1 MGVIFNTDYPNITS
15 LSILPQQNLTALVVY
30 SFTHKKRKIII
41 EKKILDDQIE
51 KG

>member
-30 SFTHKKRKIII
+30 SSFTHKKRKIII
-41 EKKILDDQIE
+41 EK
-51 KG
+51 